1 MKNAVCMIHVGADM
15 IGDET
20 YIDTI
25 LREGSS
31 ALKFDACLGTRAMM
45 PQLTRIARVLG
56 PRGLM
61 PNPKTGTLIEPGGM
75 RGAIEGMKKGR
86 IQYRQVPIPALHLI
100 CYGALGRMLMLMQ
113 RPSTCATWKF
123 KLKGCQKPSPAK

>member
-1 MKNAVCMIHVGADM
+1 M

-31 ALKFDACLGTRAMM
+31 ALKFDACLGARAMM
-45 PQLTRIARVLG
+45 PRLTKIARVLG

-75 RGAIEGMKKGR
+75 RVAIENMKKGR
-86 IQYRQVPIPALHLI
+86 VQYRWVVCNCIAV
-100 CYGALGRMLMLMQ
+100 
-113 RPSTCATWKF
+113 WF
-123 KLKGCQKPSPAK
+123 KRHTQAVAGIG